1 MLNTKRMLLAYVI
14 VLVVDFLYGFLMF
27 GKAFY
32 SFHAG
37 YPNWL
42 KPEAELP
49 FLRMF
54 LTGAL
59 NAALVTLFYALFAR
73 GRASQLSTGIVFGL
87 LLGLI
92 AGWIPQASNKLLF
105 VNYPFYTHW
114 APAIF
119 GEFLLMGIVLGL
131 VYRPG
136 TAGPA

>member
-1 MLNTKRMLLAYVI
+1 MINTKRLLLAYVV
-14 VLVVDFLYGFLMF
+14 VLVVDSLYGFLVF
-27 GKAFY
+27 GWALH
-32 SFHAG
+32 SFHAR
-37 YPNWL
+37 YPTWL
-42 KPEAELP
+42 KSEAELP

-59 NAALVTLFYALFAR
+59 NVALVTLFYSLFAR
-73 GRASQLSTGIVFGL
+73 NRASRLSTGIVFGV
-87 LLGLI
+87 LLGFI

-131 VYRPG
+131 VYRE
-136 TAGPA
+136 

>member
-1 MLNTKRMLLAYVI
+1 MLNTKRMLLAYLA
-14 VLVVDFLYGFLMF
+14 VLVVDNLYGYLVF
-27 GKAFY
+27 GMALH

-37 YPNWL
+37 YPTWL
-42 KPEAELP
+42 KPETELP

-59 NAALVTLFYALFAR
+59 NTALVTLFYTLFAR
-73 GRASQLSTGIVFGL
+73 GRASRLSTGVVFGF

-92 AGWIPQASNKLLF
+92 AGWVPQATYKLLF
-105 VNYPFYTHW
+105 VSYPFYTRW

-131 VYRPG
+131 LYRE
-136 TAGPA
+136 